1 MFKGPTARLVPLPS
15 RAALRSAETTRLA
28 WVAAK
33 SGAAMMVATLTAQA
47 QSTATTQLLARMGTG
62 LQYRATIVGRI
73 EGNFW
78 LAGILGGLF
87 RLVGSKYFGADLRG
101 LFWWV
106 AGLCVKGS
114 VVLASVGTI
123 TMAVFYDS
131 APWTFAS
138 SKICSLLEHRCSVPE
153 YEELYGNDFRLT
165 YWIEAI
171 LQPIG
176 GLAGILPACLYAAQ
190 DFDFVRNI
198 SAAGLVLLFAPLA
211 ALGYH
216 LDSFLLLQLAGWAPA
231 LLTAVGCAWRLRRLW
246 QQGDAEA
253 SGQRDY
259 GREPGSVNEGLA
271 DYRRSR
277 GGRGPEGTPTAERGN
292 RSRTQELARGRYSDH
307 RRAAELSDP
316 LGERLV

>member
-1 MFKGPTARLVPLPS
+1 M
-15 RAALRSAETTRLA
+15 
-28 WVAAK
+28 
-33 SGAAMMVATLTAQA
+33 
-47 QSTATTQLLARMGTG
+47 
-62 LQYRATIVGRI
+62 
-73 EGNFW
+73 
-78 LAGILGGLF
+78 
-87 RLVGSKYFGADLRG
+87 
-101 LFWWV
+101 
-106 AGLCVKGS
+106 
-114 VVLASVGTI
+114 
-123 TMAVFYDS
+123 
-131 APWTFAS
+131 
-138 SKICSLLEHRCSVPE
+138 PE